1 MFLSLRVV
9 VYFNL
14 FSFQHS
20 QILEEP
26 MTIANIKKESFY
38 PSVDLPHTKKINDEM
53 APALDEVGQ
62 CTNQSSETPK
72 AISCTDYHSAKE
84 IIISMKSWLAEGES
98 CFDKFST
105 EQKTDLLSEI
115 VQVKATLHLV
125 EQWIIWVI
133 THRNRSTTLP
143 KI

>member
-1 MFLSLRVV
+1 
-9 VYFNL
+9 
-14 FSFQHS
+14 
-20 QILEEP
+20 
-26 MTIANIKKESFY
+26 MTMSDIKKKSCY
-38 PSVDLPHTKKINDEM
+38 SGVDLPRTKKINDEM
-53 APALDEVGQ
+53 APALDEVEQ

-72 AISCTDYHSAKE
+72 VISYTDYHSAKE

-105 EQKTDLLSEI
+105 EQKTDLLSEV
-115 VQVKATLHLV
+115 VQVKTTLHLV

-133 THRNRSTTLP
+133 THRNRSASPP